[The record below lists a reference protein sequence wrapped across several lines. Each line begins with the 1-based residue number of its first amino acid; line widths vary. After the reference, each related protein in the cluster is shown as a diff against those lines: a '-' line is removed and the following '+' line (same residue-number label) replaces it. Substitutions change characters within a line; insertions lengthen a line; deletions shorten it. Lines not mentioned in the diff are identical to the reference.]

1 MYYKIRDMETNITE
15 QEELKKRF
23 FISQYQLNALLDN
36 IPQII
41 YMKDLNGDYITGTK
55 YSKDFFLNGLDY
67 FHQIQLLDAPCKLN
81 DNYED
86 KFVID
91 NNKSIS
97 YEKEISGKNRIPHSY
112 TIYKAPINDYNNDVI
127 GVLVSIK
134 NTDEEKLLQTQRET
148 FVASLGHDL
157 KNPTLAQI
165 RAIELLL
172 KGEFGIIPDEQQE
185 ILDMVLDS
193 CKYMNA
199 MLSSLLATYRNEK
212 GIVRL
217 NYEEFSLS
225 EMTDECIG
233 EMIYLA
239 KDKGVNIQGVGVNAG
254 VNEQGANFNPNV
266 YGDKVQIKRVIMNL
280 LSNGIKYAY
289 KDSTIKID
297 LYNEPHLTCFK
308 FENRSPYIPKEKQ
321 EAIFA
326 RYVSYAEA
334 HKELG
339 IGLGLYTSKKIV
351 DAHGGSIFVQSFPDN
366 RNIFGFKIPNIKDCI
381 SASKTVSF

>member
-1 MYYKIRDMETNITE
+1 METNITE
-15 QEELKKRF
+15 QEELKQRF

-36 IPQII
+36 IPKII
-41 YMKDLNGDYITGTK
+41 YMKDLNGSFITGTK
-55 YSKDFFLNGLDY
+55 YSKDFYLNGRDY
-67 FHQIQLLDAPCKLN
+67 FHQINLDFAPQN
-81 DNYED
+81 DKQNYED

-97 YEKEISGKNRIPHSY
+97 YEKELRDKNNVPHWYS
-112 TIYKAPINDYNNDVI
+112 IYKAPINDYNNDVI
-127 GVLVSIK
+127 GVIVIAD
-134 NTDEEKLLQTQRET
+134 NIDEEKLLQTQRET

-165 RAIELLL
+165 RAVELLL
-172 KGEFGIIPDEQQE
+172 KGEFGTIPAIQKE

-212 GIVRL
+212 GIVKL
-217 NYEEFSLS
+217 NYEEFSLID
-225 EMTDECIG
+225 MTDDCIG

-239 KDKGVNIQGVGVNAG
+239 KDKGVNLKI
-254 VNEQGANFNPNV
+254 ERDCTIPYI

-289 KDSTIKID
+289 KNSTIKIQ
-297 LYNEPHLTCFK
+297 LYNESNLTCFK
-308 FENRSPYIPKEKQ
+308 FENNSPYISKEKQ

-351 DAHGGSIFVQSFPDN
+351 DAHGGNIFVQSFPDE
-366 RNIFGFKIPNIKDCI
+366 RNIFGFKIPNTKDCI